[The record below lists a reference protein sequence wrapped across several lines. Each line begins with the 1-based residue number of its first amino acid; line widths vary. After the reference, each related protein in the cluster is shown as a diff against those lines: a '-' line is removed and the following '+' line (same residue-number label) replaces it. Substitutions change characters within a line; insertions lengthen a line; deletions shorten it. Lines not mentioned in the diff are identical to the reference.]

1 MKFKKLLLGLPLLLL
16 SSLHHG
22 HHRVEVM
29 KKDVGVSKLTIETD
43 NPNTDNVDN
52 NIDNGDKKK
61 TTFGP
66 ATMALLDTIAFAE
79 GTSKYPNKGYNT
91 QFTGRQFSSVNH
103 PRQVL
108 SSGWHRSDAAGR
120 YQFLSTTWDSV
131 GGGPMTPERQDK
143 GAVRLIIKRLKA
155 AGIRV
160 NNAND
165 LEYLLK
171 TEGLSRRI
179 LAALAPEWASLP
191 TIYGGSYYGQP
202 AKSHARLQS
211 YFNSLL

>member
-1 MKFKKLLLGLPLLLL
+1 MKFKKLLFGLPLLAASLL
-16 SSLHHG
+16 PHG
-22 HHRVEVM
+22 HHHVEVNP
-29 KKDVGVSKLTIETD
+29 DTSYAKLTTD
-43 NPNTDNVDN
+43 NR
-52 NIDNGDKKK
+52 KA
-61 TTFGP
+61 TFGP
-66 ATMALLDTIAFAE
+66 ATTALLDTIAFAE
-79 GTSKYPNKGYNT
+79 GTAGYPNKGYNT
-91 QFTGRQFSSVNH
+91 QFTGRQFSGVNH
-103 PRQVL
+103 PRQIL

-171 TEGLSRRI
+171 TEGLSKRI
-179 LAALAPEWASLP
+179 LGALAPEWASLP
-191 TIYGGSYYGQP
+191 TIWGGSYYGQP
-202 AKSHARLQS
+202 VKSHARLQG